1 MSRSP
6 EDYLQHILD
15 EAEYLFQS
23 SQNLSKED
31 FLKDET
37 LKRAYIRSL
46 EVIGEATK
54 NLPNSFK
61 AEHPEVAWRRMAG
74 MRDKLIHNYFGVDY
88 DIVWNA
94 IIDEIP
100 NLKVK
105 IENILKEIKGE

>member
-15 EAEYLFQS
+15 ETEYLFQS
-23 SQNLSKED
+23 SQKLNKQD

-54 NLPNSFK
+54 NLPDSFK
-61 AEHPEVAWRRMAG
+61 AEHPEISWRSMAG

-88 DIVWNA
+88 DIVWSA

-100 NLKVK
+100 HVK
-105 IENILKEIKGE
+105 EKIKKILNEIRGK

>member
-46 EVIGEATK
+46 EVIGEASK
-54 NLPNSFK
+54 KLPDSFK
-61 AEHPEVAWRRMAG
+61 TEHSEIAWRRMAG

-88 DIVWNA
+88 DIVWKCDSFSLNT
-94 IIDEIP
+94 
-100 NLKVK
+100 L
-105 IENILKEIKGE
+105 L

>member
-1 MSRSP
+1 MSHSP
-6 EDYLQHILD
+6 EDYLQHLLD
-15 EAEYLFQS
+15 ETEYLFQS

-54 NLPNSFK
+54 NLSDSFK
-61 AEHPEVAWRRMAG
+61 AEHPEIAWRRMAG

-94 IIDEIP
+94 IVDEIP
-100 NLKVK
+100 HVK
-105 IENILKEIKGE
+105 EKIKKILNEIRGK